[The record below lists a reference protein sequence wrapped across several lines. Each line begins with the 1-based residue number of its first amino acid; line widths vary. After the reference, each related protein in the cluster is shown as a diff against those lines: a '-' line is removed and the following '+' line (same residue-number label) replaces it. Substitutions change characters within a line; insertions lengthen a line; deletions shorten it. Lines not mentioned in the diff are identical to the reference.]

1 MSYAII
7 RMQKFKQGD
16 IKGLQFHHQRERESQ
31 TNPDIIP
38 GAQELNYDLV
48 NNQNIDYNKIIE
60 EKIAERVARTV
71 RRDAVIM
78 CEFLITSDREFF
90 EELTPDRERKFFETA
105 LDFVKQEYGEQN
117 VIHATVHKDEMTP
130 HMHCA
135 IVPITEDGRLS
146 AKEYFGKRQQL
157 IALQDNFQKY
167 MVENGFEL
175 KRGISSSRR
184 HVEMGRMKAEGV
196 LENTKVLES
205 DKKSLESEIDTLKRE
220 IMEIYK
226 EIHKV
231 DEIEAVEKH
240 AVLNLPVLNL
250 LEQGTVRLRQQDVQD
265 LKQWA
270 KESIVQKQEMKQW
283 KERTIQTIQE
293 KDVRI
298 QELESEIEIGK
309 QENTRL
315 AEEYK
320 KAKETSKT
328 WEQLYEVA
336 TDSEKEIRNIVKQA
350 GLYEM
355 LEQFQKRMKEF
366 RQIVERYFQKRP
378 QRTVHVLKEM
388 VAKVYPRFSRW
399 NPTVLEKKEKEMAVL
414 ENTDHTLYF
423 REGHSLEKVKEYC
436 VDALVNKKRLQEG
449 YHVDISF
456 HGETFQ
462 QIWRQVQ
469 YQEQQFR
476 KEVEKEFEGDAEK
489 VVNRLEQMV
498 EELDPSIT
506 EIQYAFSVKKD
517 KSSPVFQEGQKL
529 IKGIG
534 YRLEQYKEAYLERLA
549 ETPVKELP
557 KVWKDHKQREKV
569 QMQTKEREQD
579 RGLSL

>member
-1 MSYAII
+1 
-7 RMQKFKQGD
+7 MQKFKQGD

-157 IALQDNFQKY
+157 IALQDNFQKH

-283 KERTIQTIQE
+283 KERTTQTIQE
-293 KDVRI
+293 KDLRI
-298 QELESEIEIGK
+298 QELESRIRIEK

-320 KAKETSKT
+320 KVKETSKT
-328 WEQLYEVA
+328 WEQLYEIA
-336 TDSEKEIRNIVKQA
+336 TESEKEIRGMVKQA

-366 RQIVERYFQKRP
+366 KQTVERYFQKRP

-388 VAKVYPRFSRW
+388 VAKVYPRFSGW
-399 NPTVLEKKEKEMAVL
+399 NPTVLEKKEKEIAVVD
-414 ENTDHTLYF
+414 NTDHTLYF
-423 REGHSLEKVKEYC
+423 REGYSLEKVKEYC

-449 YHVDISF
+449 YYVDVSL
-456 HGETFQ
+456 HGEIFQ

-476 KEVEKEFEGDAEK
+476 KKVEEEFERDPEI

-498 EELDPSIT
+498 QKLDSSVT

-517 KSSPVFQEGQKL
+517 KSSPLLQEGQKL

-534 YRLEQYKEAYLERLA
+534 YRLEQYKEAYLERLV

-557 KVWKDHKQREKV
+557 KVWKYQKQKEKV
-569 QMQTKEREQD
+569 QIQTKEKEQD

>member
-38 GAQELNYDLV
+38 GAKELNYDLV
-48 NNQNIDYNKIIE
+48 NNQNIDYNKVIE

-90 EELTPDRERKFFETA
+90 EELEPEKERQFFETA
-105 LDFVKQEYGEQN
+105 LDFVKKEYGEQN

-157 IALQDNFQKY
+157 IALQDNFQKH
-167 MVENGFEL
+167 MVENGFDL
-175 KRGISSSRR
+175 KRGISSSRK
-184 HVEMGRMKAEGV
+184 HVEMGRLKAEEV
-196 LENTKVLES
+196 LKNTKVLERG
-205 DKKSLESEIDTLKRE
+205 KKSLEEKIDALKQEIIDA
-220 IMEIYK
+220 YK
-226 EIHKV
+226 KIHKV
-231 DEIEAVEKH
+231 DEIETVEKH
-240 AVLNLPVLNL
+240 VLLNLPVLNL

-270 KESIVQKQEMKQW
+270 KESIIQKQEMRHW
-283 KERTIQTIQE
+283 KERTTQTIQKKE
-293 KDVRI
+293 ERI
-298 QELESEIEIGK
+298 KELENEVRIGK

-320 KAKETSKT
+320 KTKEISKT
-328 WEQLYEVA
+328 WEQLYEIA
-336 TDSEKEIRNIVKQA
+336 KDSEKEVRNMVKQA

-366 RQIVERYFQKRP
+366 KQTVERYFQKRP

-388 VAKVYPRFSRW
+388 VAKVYPRFSGW
-399 NPTVLEKKEKEMAVL
+399 NPTVLEKKEKEMAVIDHR
-414 ENTDHTLYF
+414 DHTLYF
-423 REGHSLEKVKEYC
+423 REGYNLEKVKEYC

-449 YHVDISF
+449 YLVDISL

-462 QIWRQVQ
+462 QIWRQMQ

-476 KEVEKEFEGDAEK
+476 KEVEKEFERDPEI

-517 KSSPVFQEGQKL
+517 KSSPIFQEGQKL

-534 YRLEQYKEAYLERLA
+534 YRPEQYKEAYLERLV

-557 KVWKDHKQREKV
+557 KVWKYQKQKEKV
-569 QMQTKEREQD
+569 QIQTKEREQD

>member
-1 MSYAII
+1 
-7 RMQKFKQGD
+7 
-16 IKGLQFHHQRERESQ
+16 
-31 TNPDIIP
+31 
-38 GAQELNYDLV
+38 
-48 NNQNIDYNKIIE
+48 
-60 EKIAERVARTV
+60 
-71 RRDAVIM
+71 
-78 CEFLITSDREFF
+78 
-90 EELTPDRERKFFETA
+90 ELTPDRERKFFETA
-105 LDFVKQEYGEQN
+105 LDFVKQEYGERN
-117 VIHATVHKDEMTP
+117 VIYATVHKDEMTP

-157 IALQDNFQKY
+157 IALQDNFQKH

-283 KERTIQTIQE
+283 KERTTQTIQE

-298 QELESEIEIGK
+298 QELESEIEIEK

-388 VAKVYPRFSRW
+388 VAKVYPRFSGW
-399 NPTVLEKKEKEMAVL
+399 NPTVLEKKEKEMAVV

-462 QIWRQVQ
+462 QIWKQVQ

>member
-7 RMQKFKQGD
+7 RMQKFKQRD

-38 GAQELNYDLV
+38 GAQKLNYDLV
-48 NNQNIDYNKIIE
+48 NKQNIDYKEVIEQKIE
-60 EKIAERVARTV
+60 DRVARTV

-90 EELTPDRERKFFETA
+90 EELTSDRERQFFETA
-105 LDFVKQEYGEQN
+105 LDFIKQEYGEQN

-157 IALQDNFQKY
+157 IALQDNFQKH

-175 KRGISSSRR
+175 KRGISSSRK
-184 HVEMGRMKAEGV
+184 HVETGRMKVEEV
-196 LENTKVLES
+196 LENTKVLEN
-205 DKKSLESEIDTLKRE
+205 DKKSLESEIGTLKRE
-220 IMEIYK
+220 VLGIYK

-240 AVLNLPVLNL
+240 ALLNLPVLNL

-270 KESIVQKQEMKQW
+270 KESVIQKQEMRKW
-283 KERTIQTIQE
+283 KEKTTQTLQKKE
-293 KDVRI
+293 KKI
-298 QELESEIEIGK
+298 EELENEIRIRK
-309 QENTRL
+309 QENIRL
-315 AEEYK
+315 AVEYK

-328 WEQLYEVA
+328 WEQLYEIA
-336 TDSEKEIRNIVKQA
+336 TKSEKDVRNIVKQA
-350 GLYEM
+350 GLYER

-366 RQIVERYFQKRP
+366 KQTVERYFQKRP

-388 VAKVYPRFSRW
+388 VAKVYPRFSGW
-399 NPTVLEKKEKEMAVL
+399 NPKMLEKKEKEMAVIDHR
-414 ENTDHTLYF
+414 DHTLYF
-423 REGHSLEKVKEYC
+423 REGYSLEKVKEYC

-449 YHVDISF
+449 YLVDISL
-456 HGETFQ
+456 HGEMFQ
-462 QIWRQVQ
+462 QIWRQMQ

-476 KEVEKEFEGDAEK
+476 KEVEKEFARDPEK
-489 VVNRLEQMV
+489 IVNRLEQMV
-498 EELDPSIT
+498 QKLDPSVT
-506 EIQYAFSVKKD
+506 EIQYDFSVKKD
-517 KSSPVFQEGQKL
+517 RPSPLLQEGQKV

-534 YRLEQYKEAYLERLA
+534 YRLEQYKEAYVERLV
-549 ETPVKELP
+549 ETPVKGLP
-557 KVWKDHKQREKV
+557 KVWKQQKQKEKV
-569 QMQTKEREQD
+569 QTQMKERERD
-579 RGLSL
+579 GGLSL

>member
-1 MSYAII
+1 MLRGYN
-7 RMQKFKQGD
+7 FT
-16 IKGLQFHHQRERESQ
+16 IKGSEKVKQ
-31 TNPDIIP
+31 TRTLFW

-48 NNQNIDYNKIIE
+48 NGQNIDYKEVIEQKIE
-60 EKIAERVARTV
+60 DRVARTV
-71 RRDAVIM
+71 RKDAVIM

-90 EELTPDRERKFFETA
+90 EELEPEKERQFFETA
-105 LDFVKQEYGEQN
+105 LDFIKQEYGEQN

-135 IVPITEDGRLS
+135 IVPITKDGRLS

-157 IALQDNFQKY
+157 IALQDNFQKH

-196 LENTKVLES
+196 LESTKVLER
-205 DKKSLESEIDTLKRE
+205 DKNALKDEIDTLKRE

-231 DEIEAVEKH
+231 DEIETVEKH

-250 LEQGTVRLRQQDVQD
+250 LEQGTVRLRKQDVQD

-283 KERTIQTIQE
+283 KERTTQTIQE

-298 QELESEIEIGK
+298 QELESAIEIGR
-309 QENTRL
+309 QENIRL
-315 AEEYK
+315 AEKYK
-320 KAKETSKT
+320 KVKETSKT
-328 WEQLYEVA
+328 WEQLYEIV
-336 TDSEKEIRNIVKQA
+336 TESEKEVRNIVKQA

-366 RQIVERYFQKRP
+366 KQTVERYFQKRP

-399 NPTVLEKKEKEMAVL
+399 NPTLLEKKEMEMAVVD
-414 ENTDHTLYF
+414 NTDHTLYF

-449 YHVDISF
+449 YHVDIML

-462 QIWRQVQ
+462 QIWRHVQ

-476 KEVEKEFEGDAEK
+476 KEVEKEFERDPEI
-489 VVNRLEQMV
+489 VVNRLEQLV
-498 EELDPSIT
+498 QKLDPSVT

-517 KSSPVFQEGQKL
+517 KSFPVFQEGQKL

-534 YRLEQYKEAYLERLA
+534 YRPEQYQEAYLERLV

-557 KVWKDHKQREKV
+557 KVWKYQKQREKV
-569 QMQTKEREQD
+569 QIQMKKKEQD
-579 RGLSL
+579 KGLSL

>member
-105 LDFVKQEYGEQN
+105 LDFVKQEYGERN
-117 VIHATVHKDEMTP
+117 VIYATVHKDEMTP

-157 IALQDNFQKY
+157 IALQDNFQKH

-283 KERTIQTIQE
+283 KERTTQTIQE

-298 QELESEIEIGK
+298 QELE
-309 QENTRL
+309 
-315 AEEYK
+315 
-320 KAKETSKT
+320 
-328 WEQLYEVA
+328 
-336 TDSEKEIRNIVKQA
+336 
-350 GLYEM
+350 
-355 LEQFQKRMKEF
+355 
-366 RQIVERYFQKRP
+366 
-378 QRTVHVLKEM
+378 
-388 VAKVYPRFSRW
+388 
-399 NPTVLEKKEKEMAVL
+399 
-414 ENTDHTLYF
+414 
-423 REGHSLEKVKEYC
+423 
-436 VDALVNKKRLQEG
+436 
-449 YHVDISF
+449 
-456 HGETFQ
+456 
-462 QIWRQVQ
+462 
-469 YQEQQFR
+469 
-476 KEVEKEFEGDAEK
+476 
-489 VVNRLEQMV
+489 
-498 EELDPSIT
+498 
-506 EIQYAFSVKKD
+506 
-517 KSSPVFQEGQKL
+517 
-529 IKGIG
+529 
-534 YRLEQYKEAYLERLA
+534 
-549 ETPVKELP
+549 
-557 KVWKDHKQREKV
+557 
-569 QMQTKEREQD
+569 
-579 RGLSL
+579 

>member
-105 LDFVKQEYGEQN
+105 LDFVKQEYGERN
-117 VIHATVHKDEMTP
+117 VIYATVHKDEMTP

-157 IALQDNFQKY
+157 IALQDNFQKH

-283 KERTIQTIQE
+283 KERTTQTIQE

-298 QELESEIEIGK
+298 QELESEIEIEK

-388 VAKVYPRFSRW
+388 VAKVYPRFSGW
-399 NPTVLEKKEKEMAVL
+399 NPTVLEKKEKEMAVV

-436 VDALVNKKRLQEG
+436 VDALVNKKAAARR
-449 YHVDISF
+449 ISCRYF
-456 HGETFQ
+456 VSWRNVPTDLETSAVSRTT
-462 QIWRQVQ
+462 ISKRSGKRV
-469 YQEQQFR
+469 
-476 KEVEKEFEGDAEK
+476 
-489 VVNRLEQMV
+489 
-498 EELDPSIT
+498 
-506 EIQYAFSVKKD
+506 
-517 KSSPVFQEGQKL
+517 
-529 IKGIG
+529 
-534 YRLEQYKEAYLERLA
+534 
-549 ETPVKELP
+549 
-557 KVWKDHKQREKV
+557 
-569 QMQTKEREQD
+569 
-579 RGLSL
+579 

>member
-7 RMQKFKQGD
+7 RMQKFKQSD

-48 NNQNIDYNKIIE
+48 NKQNIDYKQVIE

-71 RRDAVIM
+71 RKDAVIM

-90 EELTPDRERKFFETA
+90 EELEPDRERKFFETA
-105 LDFVKQEYGEQN
+105 LDFIKQEYGEQN

-157 IALQDNFQKY
+157 IALQDNFQKH

-175 KRGISSSRR
+175 KRGISSSRK
-184 HVEMGRMKAEGV
+184 HVEMGRMKVKEV
-196 LENTKVLES
+196 LENTRTLES
-205 DKKSLESEIDTLKRE
+205 DKELLEGQLDTLKRE
-220 IMEIYK
+220 ITDIYK

-231 DEIEAVEKH
+231 DEIEMVEKH
-240 AVLNLPVLNL
+240 ALLNLPVLNL

-283 KERTIQTIQE
+283 KERTTQTIQE

-298 QELESEIEIGK
+298 QELESGIEIEK

-320 KAKETSKT
+320 
-328 WEQLYEVA
+328 
-336 TDSEKEIRNIVKQA
+336 
-350 GLYEM
+350 
-355 LEQFQKRMKEF
+355 
-366 RQIVERYFQKRP
+366 
-378 QRTVHVLKEM
+378 
-388 VAKVYPRFSRW
+388 
-399 NPTVLEKKEKEMAVL
+399 
-414 ENTDHTLYF
+414 
-423 REGHSLEKVKEYC
+423 
-436 VDALVNKKRLQEG
+436 
-449 YHVDISF
+449 
-456 HGETFQ
+456 
-462 QIWRQVQ
+462 
-469 YQEQQFR
+469 
-476 KEVEKEFEGDAEK
+476 
-489 VVNRLEQMV
+489 
-498 EELDPSIT
+498 
-506 EIQYAFSVKKD
+506 
-517 KSSPVFQEGQKL
+517 
-529 IKGIG
+529 
-534 YRLEQYKEAYLERLA
+534 
-549 ETPVKELP
+549 
-557 KVWKDHKQREKV
+557 
-569 QMQTKEREQD
+569 
-579 RGLSL
+579 

>member
-1 MSYAII
+1 
-7 RMQKFKQGD
+7 MQKFKQGD

-38 GAQELNYDLV
+38 RAQELNYDLV
-48 NNQNIDYNKIIE
+48 NKQNIDYKQVIE
-60 EKIAERVARTV
+60 AQIAERVVRTV

-90 EELTPDRERKFFETA
+90 EGLEPKKERLFFETA
-105 LDFVKQEYGEQN
+105 LDFIKQEYGEQN

-135 IVPITEDGRLS
+135 IVPITADGRLS

-157 IALQDNFQKY
+157 IVLQDNFQKY

-184 HVEMGRMKAEGV
+184 HVEMGRMKAEEV
-196 LENTKVLES
+196 LESTKVLER
-205 DKKSLESEIDTLKRE
+205 DKKSLKDEIDTLKRE

-231 DEIEAVEKH
+231 DEIEVVEKH

-270 KESIVQKQEMKQW
+270 KESIVQKQEIKYW
-283 KERTIQTIQE
+283 KERTTQTIQE

-298 QELESEIEIGK
+298 QELESEIGIGK

-315 AEEYK
+315 AEKYK
-320 KAKETSKT
+320 KVKETSKT
-328 WEQLYEVA
+328 WEQLYEIA
-336 TDSEKEIRNIVKQA
+336 TESEKEVRNIVKQA
-350 GLYEM
+350 GLYEL

-366 RQIVERYFQKRP
+366 KQTVEHYFQKHP
-378 QRTVHVLKEM
+378 QRTVYVLKEM
-388 VAKVYPRFSRW
+388 VAKVYPRFSGW
-399 NPTVLEKKEKEMAVL
+399 NPTVLEKKEKEIAVID
-414 ENTDHTLYF
+414 NTDHTLYF
-423 REGHSLEKVKEYC
+423 RGGHSLEKVKEYC
-436 VDALVNKKRLQEG
+436 VDALVNKKRLQEE
-449 YHVDISF
+449 YYVDVSL
-456 HGETFQ
+456 HGEIFQ

-476 KEVEKEFEGDAEK
+476 KEVEKEFEKDPEI

-498 EELDPSIT
+498 QKLDPSVI
-506 EIQYAFSVKKD
+506 EIQYAFSIKKD
-517 KSSPVFQEGQKL
+517 NPSPLLQKGKKL

-534 YRLEQYKEAYLERLA
+534 YRPEQYKKAYLERLV

-557 KVWKDHKQREKV
+557 KVWKQQKQREKV
-569 QMQTKEREQD
+569 QIQIKDKEQD
-579 RGLSL
+579 RDLNL

>member
-1 MSYAII
+1 
-7 RMQKFKQGD
+7 MQKFKQGD

-38 GAQELNYDLV
+38 GKQELNYDLV
-48 NNQNIDYNKIIE
+48 NEQKIDYKEVIE
-60 EKIAERVARTV
+60 GKIAERVARTV

-90 EELTPDRERKFFETA
+90 EGLEPEKERLFFETA
-105 LDFVKQEYGEQN
+105 LDFIKQEYGEQN
-117 VIHATVHKDEMTP
+117 VIHAIVHKDEMTP

-157 IALQDNFQKY
+157 IALQDNFQKH

-175 KRGISSSRR
+175 KRGISSSRK
-184 HVEMGRMKAEGV
+184 HVEIGRMKAEKV
-196 LENTKVLES
+196 VRDNKVLEK
-205 DKKSLESEIDTLKRE
+205 DRNTLEEEIEALKRD
-220 IMEIYK
+220 IVDIYK

-231 DEIEAVEKH
+231 DEIETVEKH
-240 AVLNLPVLNL
+240 ALLNLPVLNL
-250 LEQGTVRLRQQDVQD
+250 LEQGTVRLREKDVQD

-283 KERTIQTIQE
+283 KERTTQTIQQ

-298 QELESEIEIGK
+298 QELESEIWMGK
-309 QENTRL
+309 QENTGL
-315 AEEYK
+315 VEEYK

-328 WEQLYEVA
+328 WEQLYEIA
-336 TDSEKEIRNIVKQA
+336 TESEKEVRNMVKQA
-350 GLYEM
+350 GLYEI
-355 LEQFQKRMKEF
+355 LEQFQKKMKEF
-366 RQIVERYFQKRP
+366 KQTVERYFQKRP
-378 QRTVHVLKEM
+378 QRTVQVLKEM
-388 VAKVYPRFSRW
+388 IVKVYPRFSGW
-399 NPTVLEKKEKEMAVL
+399 NPTLLEKKEKEMAVIDHR
-414 ENTDHTLYF
+414 DHTLYF
-423 REGHSLEKVKEYC
+423 REGYNLEKVKEYC

-449 YHVDISF
+449 YLVDISL

-462 QIWRQVQ
+462 QIWRQMQ

-476 KEVEKEFEGDAEK
+476 KEVEKEFERDPEI

-517 KSSPVFQEGQKL
+517 KSSPIFQEGQKL

-534 YRLEQYKEAYLERLA
+534 YRPEQYKEAYLERLV

-557 KVWKDHKQREKV
+557 KVWKYQKQKEKV
-569 QMQTKEREQD
+569 QIQTKEREQD

>member
-48 NNQNIDYNKIIE
+48 NEQNIDYKQVIE

-90 EELTPDRERKFFETA
+90 EGLEPEKERLFFETA
-105 LDFVKQEYGEQN
+105 LDFIKQEYGEQN

-157 IALQDNFQKY
+157 IALQDNFQKH

-175 KRGISSSRR
+175 KRGISSSRK
-184 HVEMGRMKAEGV
+184 HVEMGRMKAEKV
-196 LENTKVLES
+196 VRDNKVLEK
-205 DKKSLESEIDTLKRE
+205 DRNTLEEEIKALKRD
-220 IMEIYK
+220 IVDIYK
-226 EIHKV
+226 EIHKI
-231 DEIEAVEKH
+231 DEIETVEKH
-240 AVLNLPVLNL
+240 ALLNLPVLNL
-250 LEQGTVRLRQQDVQD
+250 LEQGTVRLREKDVQD

-283 KERTIQTIQE
+283 KERTTQKIQQ

-298 QELESEIEIGK
+298 QELENEIWIEK
-309 QENTRL
+309 QKNTHL

-328 WEQLYEVA
+328 WEQLYEIA
-336 TDSEKEIRNIVKQA
+336 IESEKEVRNMVKQA
-350 GLYEM
+350 GLYEI

-366 RQIVERYFQKRP
+366 KQTVERYFQKRP

-388 VAKVYPRFSRW
+388 VAKVYP
-399 NPTVLEKKEKEMAVL
+399 
-414 ENTDHTLYF
+414 
-423 REGHSLEKVKEYC
+423 
-436 VDALVNKKRLQEG
+436 
-449 YHVDISF
+449 
-456 HGETFQ
+456 
-462 QIWRQVQ
+462 
-469 YQEQQFR
+469 
-476 KEVEKEFEGDAEK
+476 
-489 VVNRLEQMV
+489 
-498 EELDPSIT
+498 
-506 EIQYAFSVKKD
+506 
-517 KSSPVFQEGQKL
+517 
-529 IKGIG
+529 
-534 YRLEQYKEAYLERLA
+534 
-549 ETPVKELP
+549 
-557 KVWKDHKQREKV
+557 
-569 QMQTKEREQD
+569 
-579 RGLSL
+579 